1 MAQIGKKIL
10 SNASIFY
17 IFPLNIVSLTIGAN
31 IGSCPRT
38 TPPSPTAFFH
48 FAPLSRVVTSHWAR
62 AIAFL
67 IICSH
72 FDHDGLENSARGHS
86 VYLQR
91 RGKTR
96 NEMVIPKDLKS
107 FLQALSV

>member
-38 TPPSPTAFFH
+38 TPPSPTAFSISRH
-48 FAPLSRVVTSHWAR
+48 FR
-62 AIAFL
+62 AL
-67 IICSH
+67 
-72 FDHDGLENSARGHS
+72 
-86 VYLQR
+86 
-91 RGKTR
+91 
-96 NEMVIPKDLKS
+96 
-107 FLQALSV
+107 

>member
-1 MAQIGKKIL
+1 MAQIGKKYFQMRVFFTFSIKYCQFDNRCQHRLL
-10 SNASIFY
+10 SQNNS
-17 IFPLNIVSLTIGAN
+17 PLPHS
-31 IGSCPRT
+31 
-38 TPPSPTAFFH
+38 FFH

>member
-38 TPPSPTAFFH
+38 IPPSPTAFSISRH
-48 FAPLSRVVTSHWAR
+48 FRALWPHTGLVRLLFWSFVVISIMTA
-62 AIAFL
+62 
-67 IICSH
+67 
-72 FDHDGLENSARGHS
+72 
-86 VYLQR
+86 
-91 RGKTR
+91 
-96 NEMVIPKDLKS
+96 LKI
-107 FLQALSV
+107 LHKVTACIYKEEEKPVMKW

>member
-38 TPPSPTAFFH
+38 TPPSPTAFSISRH
-48 FAPLSRVVTSHWAR
+48 FRALWPHTGLMRLLSLSFVVISIMTA
-62 AIAFL
+62 
-67 IICSH
+67 
-72 FDHDGLENSARGHS
+72 
-86 VYLQR
+86 
-91 RGKTR
+91 
-96 NEMVIPKDLKS
+96 LKI
-107 FLQALSV
+107 LHEVTACIYKGEEKPVMKW

>member
-1 MAQIGKKIL
+1 MAQIVKKIP

-17 IFPLNIVSLTIGAN
+17 IFPLNIASLTMGAN

-38 TPPSPTAFFH
+38 TPPSPTAFSISRH
-48 FAPLSRVVTSHWAR
+48 FR
-62 AIAFL
+62 ALWPHTGLVRLLFF

-72 FDHDGLENSARGHS
+72 FDHDGVENSARSHS